1 VKRQN
6 LRPRRAI
13 PCAIAASAAAAA
25 LVLAGCSSSSSGSA
39 AASGGGGKGASQFS
53 ILFTSE
59 DTQTPDE
66 LKTLAAG
73 ACKSE
78 ATAMPISLQQTS
90 DAVLQEKDE
99 LLAGN
104 NNLPFMYAADNTT
117 IIPGGTYYKSGNV
130 LDIASALSKAGISKD
145 MTALAASTLKQ
156 QFQGTSPS
164 VPFQFN
170 IEGIFYNKKIFA
182 QNGITVPTTFTEL
195 LADSAKLKQAGVQP
209 IVASGATGWPIS
221 RWIGIL
227 LYRELGPNA
236 MLAIQNGT
244 AKLTDPDYVW
254 AAQQVANMGKD
265 GYFGTGVTSLS
276 YDAAQSEF
284 LTGKA
289 AMMYMGTWLLSSINS
304 SANTQGN
311 NIGFMPFPA
320 VTGGKGSIDQYPANT
335 GSPNVINAKLY
346 GSNGEAWLKCI
357 AQNYGSAS
365 LKDQGTFSGFAVNT
379 PVSNLPPLTASIQ
392 QTIGTAS
399 QSVLWFEAYFN
410 QKANADASNDAA
422 PLVTGQMSPEQY
434 MSTLQSD
441 EASGGS

>member
-1 VKRQN
+1 MKRQN

-13 PCAIAASAAAAA
+13 PCALAASAAAAA
-25 LVLAGCSSSSSGSA
+25 LVLAGCSSSGSSSAGASGS
-39 AASGGGGKGASQFS
+39 GGKGASQFS

-66 LKTLAAG
+66 LKTLASG

-130 LDIASALSKAGISKD
+130 LDIATALQKAGVSSD

-182 QNGITVPTTFTEL
+182 ENGITVPTTFTQL

-209 IVASGATGWPIS
+209 IVASGATGWTIS

-236 MLAIQNGT
+236 MEAIQNGT

-254 AAQQVANMGKD
+254 AAQQVADMGKD
-265 GYFGTGVTSLS
+265 GYFGSGITSLS
-276 YDAAQSEF
+276 YDSATTEF

-392 QTIGTAS
+392 KTISTAS

-422 PLVTGQMSPEQY
+422 PLVTGQMSPQQY
-434 MSTLQSD
+434 MSTLASD

>member
-1 VKRQN
+1 MKRQN
-6 LRPRRAI
+6 VRPHRVI
-13 PCAIAASAAAAA
+13 PCAIAVGATAAA
-25 LVLAGCSSSSSGSA
+25 LVLAGCASSGNGSSSA
-39 AASGGGGKGASQFS
+39 AAGGKDSSQFS

-66 LKTLAAG
+66 LKTLATG
-73 ACKSE
+73 ACKSQ
-78 ATAMPISLQQTS
+78 ASAMPISLQQTS

-130 LDIASALSKAGISKD
+130 LDIATALSKAGVSKD

-182 QNGITVPTTFTEL
+182 QNGITVPTTFAQL
-195 LADSAKLKQAGVQP
+195 LADSAKLKAAGVTP
-209 IVASGATGWPIS
+209 IVASGATGWTIS

-244 AKLTDPDYVW
+244 AKLTDPEYVQ
-254 AAQQVANMGKD
+254 AAQQVADMGKD
-265 GYFGTGVTSLS
+265 GYFVNGITSLDYNS
-276 YDAAQSEF
+276 ATADF

-289 AMMYMGTWLLSSINS
+289 AMMYDGTWLLANINS
-304 SANTQGN
+304 SANTQGS

-320 VTGGKGSIDQYPANT
+320 VAGGKGSIDQYPANT

-346 GSNGEAWLKCI
+346 GANE
-357 AQNYGSAS
+357 
-365 LKDQGTFSGFAVNT
+365 
-379 PVSNLPPLTASIQ
+379 
-392 QTIGTAS
+392 IGRAH
-399 QSVLWFEAYFN
+399 V
-410 QKANADASNDAA
+410 
-422 PLVTGQMSPEQY
+422 
-434 MSTLQSD
+434 
-441 EASGGS
+441 

>member
-1 VKRQN
+1 MKRKN
-6 LRPRRAI
+6 GRPYRVL
-13 PCAIAASAAAAA
+13 PYGIAVSATAAA
-25 LVLAGCSSSSSGSA
+25 LILAGCASSGTGSA
-39 AASGGGGKGASQFS
+39 STGGGKGASQFS

-59 DTQTPDE
+59 DTQTPQE
-66 LKTLAAG
+66 LKTLASTT
-73 ACKSE
+73 CKSE
-78 ATAMPISLQQTS
+78 ATAMPIRLQQTS
-90 DAVLQEKDE
+90 DTVLQEKDE

-104 NNLPFMYAADNTT
+104 NDLPFMYAADNTT
-117 IIPGGTYYKSGNV
+117 IIPGGTYYKTGNV
-130 LDIASALSKAGISKD
+130 LDIATALSKAGVSSD

-182 QNGITVPTTFTEL
+182 ENGITVPTTYAEL
-195 LADSAKLKQAGVQP
+195 LADSAKLKSAGVTP
-209 IVASGATGWPIS
+209 IVASGSTGWTIS

-244 AKLTDPDYVW
+244 AKLTDPEYVK
-254 AAQQVANMGKD
+254 AAQQVADMGKD
-265 GYFGTGVTSLS
+265 GYFGTGITSLS
-276 YDAAQSEF
+276 YDSATAEF

-289 AMMYMGTWLLSSINS
+289 AMMYMGTWLLANINS
-304 SANTQGN
+304 SENTQGS

-320 VTGGKGSIDQYPANT
+320 VAGGKGSIDQYPANT

-379 PVSNLPPLTASIQ
+379 PVSGLTPLTASIQ
-392 QTIGTAS
+392 KTIGSAT

-422 PLVTGQMSPEQY
+422 PLVTGQMSAQQY
-434 MSTLQSD
+434 MATLQAD
-441 EASGGS
+441 QASGGS

>member
-1 VKRQN
+1 VKRHYG
-6 LRPRRAI
+6 RRHRVL
-13 PCAIAASAAAAA
+13 PYAIAASAAAA
-25 LVLAGCSSSSSGSA
+25 LVLAGCASSGGSSSGA
-39 AASGGGGKGASQFS
+39 AAAGGKGSSQFS

-66 LKTLAAG
+66 LKSLATG

-130 LDIASALSKAGISKD
+130 LDIATALQKAGVSSD

-182 QNGITVPTTFTEL
+182 ENGISVPTTFTQL
-195 LADSAKLKQAGVQP
+195 LADSAKLKTAGVQP
-209 IVASGATGWPIS
+209 IVASGSTGWTIS

-236 MLAIQNGT
+236 MEAIQNGT

-254 AAQQVANMGKD
+254 AAQQVADMGKD
-265 GYFGTGVTSLS
+265 GYFGSGITSLS
-276 YDAAQSEF
+276 YDSATTEF

-311 NIGFMPFPA
+311 NIGFMPFPG

-346 GSNGEAWLKCI
+346 GSNGAAWLKCI

-379 PVSNLPPLTASIQ
+379 PVSGLSPITSSIQ
-392 QTIGTAS
+392 KTIGSAT

-422 PLVTGQMSPEQY
+422 PLVTGQMSPQQY

>member
-1 VKRQN
+1 MKRQN
-6 LRPRRAI
+6 VRPHRVI
-13 PCAIAASAAAAA
+13 PCAIAVGATAAA
-25 LVLAGCSSSSSGSA
+25 LVLAGCASSGNGSSPA
-39 AASGGGGKGASQFS
+39 AGGGKDASQFS

-66 LKTLAAG
+66 LKTLASG
-73 ACKSE
+73 ACKSQ
-78 ATAMPISLQQTS
+78 AASMPLSLQQTS

-130 LDIASALSKAGISKD
+130 LDIGKALAQAGVSKD

-182 QNGITVPTTFTEL
+182 QNGITVPTTFAQL
-195 LADSAKLKQAGVQP
+195 LADSAKLKAAGVTP
-209 IVASGATGWPIS
+209 IVASGATGWTIS

-244 AKLTDPDYVW
+244 AKLTDPEYVQ
-254 AAQQVANMGKD
+254 AAQQVADMGKD
-265 GYFGTGVTSLS
+265 GYFVNGITSLDYNS
-276 YDAAQSEF
+276 ATADF

-289 AMMYMGTWLLSSINS
+289 AMMYDGTWLLANINS
-304 SANTQGN
+304 SANTQGS

-346 GSNGEAWLKCI
+346 GANGEAWLKCI
-357 AQNYGSAS
+357 AANYGSAS

-379 PVSNLPPLTASIQ
+379 PVASLPPLTASIQ
-392 QTIGTAS
+392 KTIGTAS

-410 QKANADASNDAA
+410 TKANADASNNAA
-422 PLVTGQMSPEQY
+422 PLVTGQMSPQQY
-434 MSTLQSD
+434 MSTLQAD
-441 EASGGS
+441 EASGAS